1 MFHPSFYTLSP
12 IIGVCLIIWFSSKN
26 ELITKILSTKLFVGI
41 GLISYS
47 LYLWHYPIF
56 AFARIN
62 EFIQGGLFNKLLLG
76 IIILLVSIF
85 SYYFVER
92 PLRNKQLN
100 FKKIL
105 TLILIV
111 ILTISLINSYV
122 ILKKGKIG
130 NFYKLFNNIYF
141 HNNILNMELRDE
153 SWKYV
158 NNYNLQKFQS
168 KEKIKI
174 LIIGDSHSND
184 LFNAF
189 YLNSKLFQKYEFVRY
204 GDNYAKNSLNFD
216 VSLIEE
222 DLIKFKQSKVFNQ
235 SDIIIISDYF
245 QDVESFDKLNIFLEM
260 FKSKKKIILTSNSNI
275 YLNPKAFN
283 SYKLTLFDE
292 FLLKNKKEKK
302 FIDRNLST
310 DDKNE
315 INNYYYQNLDLDK
328 LNNINTRLK
337 KIAEKHNVQII
348 NKNDFQ
354 CNFNKKFCFGVTD
367 GGMKIHYD
375 YGHYTLEGAK
385 FFGKR
390 IFDIKWLK
398 IN

>member
-1 MFHPSFYTLSP
+1 
-12 IIGVCLIIWFSSKN
+12 
-26 ELITKILSTKLFVGI
+26 
-41 GLISYS
+41 
-47 LYLWHYPIF
+47 
-56 AFARIN
+56 
-62 EFIQGGLFNKLLLG
+62 
-76 IIILLVSIF
+76 
-85 SYYFVER
+85 
-92 PLRNKQLN
+92 
-100 FKKIL
+100 
-105 TLILIV
+105 
-111 ILTISLINSYV
+111 
-122 ILKKGKIG
+122 
-130 NFYKLFNNIYF
+130 
-141 HNNILNMELRDE
+141 MELRDE

-348 NKNDFQ
+348 NIL
-354 CNFNKKFCFGVTD
+354 C
-367 GGMKIHYD
+367 
-375 YGHYTLEGAK
+375 
-385 FFGKR
+385 
-390 IFDIKWLK
+390 
-398 IN
+398 